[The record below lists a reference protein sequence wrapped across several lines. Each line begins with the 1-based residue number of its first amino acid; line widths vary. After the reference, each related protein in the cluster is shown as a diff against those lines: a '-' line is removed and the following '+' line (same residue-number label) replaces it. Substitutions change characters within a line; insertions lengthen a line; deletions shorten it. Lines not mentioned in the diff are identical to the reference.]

1 MEEIQEKRYWD
12 AVDNAGEVKRP
23 ATHGVVEFF
32 ARQRISYVE
41 RAAEVSGSALD
52 VACGTGFSSQY
63 MRDRADLTCVDFS
76 ARLLR
81 INPAPSKLQASAYEL
96 PFADG
101 SFDFVY
107 GWDFLHHLERP
118 LEAVREMARVSRR
131 HLAFFEPNGDNP
143 VQFLYAFSNRNERG
157 TLGFRKKRMLEL
169 ASSAGL
175 EVVSCDTA
183 GWVFAG
189 ATPAWALGVL
199 RRLPFVHAMG
209 TSVALVCRKRRSRP
223 GGP

>member
-1 MEEIQEKRYWD
+1 MEEVLEKRYWD

-32 ARQRISYVE
+32 ARQRIAYAE
-41 RAAEVSGSALD
+41 AAGISGIASALD
-52 VACGTGFSSQY
+52 VACGTGFSSHY

-76 ARLLR
+76 ARLIK
-81 INPAPSKLQASAYEL
+81 INPSPSKLQASAYGL

-175 EVVSCDTA
+175 EVVSCDTV

-209 TSVALVCRKRRSRP
+209 TSVALVCRKRRP
-223 GGP
+223 